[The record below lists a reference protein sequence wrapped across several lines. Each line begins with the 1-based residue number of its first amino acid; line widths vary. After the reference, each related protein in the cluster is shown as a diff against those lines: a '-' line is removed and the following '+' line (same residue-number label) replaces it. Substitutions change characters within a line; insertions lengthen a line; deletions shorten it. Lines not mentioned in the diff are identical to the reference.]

1 MKLSPEQQCTVSV
14 VSLVSHS
21 HFHDLQIMN
30 YCINK
35 TRTDWNKDTERVER
49 KKDSTK
55 KAEGMNDAQRDKMT
69 KGRKGETGT
78 CLQNVILNSHGREK
92 NLENTLVG
100 LKASKGVSSMS

>member
-1 MKLSPEQQCTVSV
+1 MKLSPEQQCTASV

-35 TRTDWNKDTERVER
+35 TRTDWNKEN
-49 KKDSTK
+49 
-55 KAEGMNDAQRDKMT
+55 KAEKMNDAQRDKMT

-78 CLQNVILNSHGREK
+78 CLQSVILNSLGRAK